1 MAILHILKH
10 AFVWQHREK
19 HEINRSCCWALNQTD
34 YYLCYISVEKWLHY
48 KKRLANIFYCIF
60 LSEAGA
66 VKSLKSRS
74 EKESNLTDITSLKP
88 QQPKLLRIP
97 CVLKQRETVEAAS
110 DEELQCTIFTYR
122 AVPYY
127 SDYNYKQCRN
137 WVDSVT
143 GKAFATDACIY
154 FHVIKI

>member
-1 MAILHILKH
+1 M
-10 AFVWQHREK
+10 
-19 HEINRSCCWALNQTD
+19 
-34 YYLCYISVEKWLHY
+34 EKWLHY
-48 KKRLANIFYCIF
+48 KKRLANNFYYIF

-110 DEELQCTIFTYR
+110 DEELQCTIFTYP

-127 SDYNYKQCRN
+127 SDFNYKQYRN
-137 WVDSVT
+137 
-143 GKAFATDACIY
+143 
-154 FHVIKI
+154 